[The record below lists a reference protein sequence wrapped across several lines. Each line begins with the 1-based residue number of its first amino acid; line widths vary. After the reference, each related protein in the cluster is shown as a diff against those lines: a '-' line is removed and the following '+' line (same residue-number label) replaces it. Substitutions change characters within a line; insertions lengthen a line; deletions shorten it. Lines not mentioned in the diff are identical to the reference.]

1 MDYINS
7 LMIVFQKGL
16 QRFPDLQVD
25 ESNEILRQ
33 SIIAKKYDLQD
44 EAIIEA
50 ILQDKERSFEKSFYD
65 GFEYHLN
72 GLDSNIKKIEYLNTQ
87 DGITE
92 IIRLFLIHLDQTINY
107 YYNSLLNK
115 HFS

>member
-7 LMIVFQKGL
+7 LMIIFQDGL
-16 QRFPDLQVD
+16 QRIPEVNPYEFDG
-25 ESNEILRQ
+25 ILKQ
-33 SIIAKKYDLQD
+33 SLTAKKYDLQD

-50 ILQDKERSFEKSFYD
+50 ILQEKERSFEKSFFE

-72 GLDSNIKKIEYLNTQ
+72 RLDSDLKRIDYLHTEEGIK
-87 DGITE
+87 E
-92 IIRLFLIHLDQTINY
+92 IITLFLTHLDQTINY